1 MEKTEITTAFEV
13 LETTVTVVE
22 IDEIQETTAVQS
34 SDLSNIDV
42 DMLNT
47 FTYLGSAFVLAFFFF
62 FVCKGVYRL
71 FNMFF

>member
-1 MEKTEITTAFEV
+1 MSE
-13 LETTVTVVE
+13 ETTVTE
-22 IDEIQETTAVQS
+22 MILTESTETFTTVSTA
-34 SDLSNIDV
+34 DLSNLSEIDV

-47 FTYLGSAFVLAFFFF
+47 FTYLGTAFVLGFFFF